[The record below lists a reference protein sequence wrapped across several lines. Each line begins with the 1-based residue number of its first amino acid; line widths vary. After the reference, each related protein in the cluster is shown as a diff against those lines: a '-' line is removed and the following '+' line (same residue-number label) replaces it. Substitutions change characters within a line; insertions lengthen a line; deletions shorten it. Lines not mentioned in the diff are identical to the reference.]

1 MIVKIFRNRASKL
14 CHKTLKSGRL
24 HRLGSNVYQGGMLS
38 ALCLADI
45 FDNKLSDNRLSTGS
59 NLASETQEFFFKKL
73 FSSIFTIEKIV
84 IFAFKHVF

>member
-1 MIVKIFRNRASKL
+1 MPQNFEEWSAASITVKRV
-14 CHKTLKSGRL
+14 SGRY
-24 HRLGSNVYQGGMLS
+24 VD
-38 ALCLADI
+38 ALCLTDI

>member
-1 MIVKIFRNRASKL
+1 MPQNCEEWSAASIRVKRL
-14 CHKTLKSGRL
+14 SGRY
-24 HRLGSNVYQGGMLS
+24 VD

-84 IFAFKHVF
+84 ILAFKHVF

>member
-1 MIVKIFRNRASKL
+1 MPQNFEEWSATSIKVKRV
-14 CHKTLKSGRL
+14 SGRY
-24 HRLGSNVYQGGMLS
+24 VD
-38 ALCLADI
+38 ALCLTDI

>member
-1 MIVKIFRNRASKL
+1 MPQNCEEWSAASIRVKRL
-14 CHKTLKSGRL
+14 SGRY
-24 HRLGSNVYQGGMLS
+24 VD

-84 IFAFKHVF
+84 ILAFKHIF

>member
-1 MIVKIFRNRASKL
+1 MPQNCEEWSAASIRVKRL
-14 CHKTLKSGRL
+14 SGRY
-24 HRLGSNVYQGGMLS
+24 VD

-84 IFAFKHVF
+84 ILAFKRVF

>member
-1 MIVKIFRNRASKL
+1 MPQNFEEWSTASIRVKRL
-14 CHKTLKSGRL
+14 SGRY
-24 HRLGSNVYQGGMLS
+24 VD

-84 IFAFKHVF
+84 ILAFKHVF